1 MPVVKKTFRLS
12 EETAAELGK
21 ITELENI
28 TATEAIRRAICAYG
42 ISHAEGHTLPYNDGK
57 HDAAIEA
64 LISQLAVKDGQIESL
79 QERLGQTTSAL
90 LAAQESIK
98 AAQLLHAADK
108 KEELLP
114 EATADEDKDKTTKKR
129 WWHFWKEDT
138 K

>member
-28 TATEAIRRAICAYG
+28 TATEAIRRAIHAYG
-42 ISHAEGHTLPYNDGK
+42 ISHAEDHTLPYNDEK
-57 HDAAIEA
+57 HDAVVEA
-64 LISQLAVKDGQIESL
+64 LISQLAVKDKQIFAL
-79 QERLGQTTSAL
+79 QAQLSDTTKAL
-90 LAAQESIK
+90 LAAQDTAK

-114 EATADEDKDKTTKKR
+114 EATADEGKDKTTRKR